1 MKKLYKNGRILIPIP
16 AIFLQVNSSVFL
28 NYLSAHH
35 KRAFDTSCI
44 TSTSTHDHDII
55 NILDTK
61 LFYPVFHPFPL
72 VFPYKTHS
80 NHSFHQKR
88 PFPFSRKG
96 LFIDFVTISHRFTIG
111 INRITTYDLSF
122 IYTNSFDIRI
132 AIFMTS
138 DNIHTD
144 TSQFRC
150 KFSDSTFV

>member
-1 MKKLYKNGRILIPIP
+1 MAESLYR
-16 AIFLQVNSSVFL
+16 FLPFFCFL
-28 NYLSAHH
+28 NYLKAHH

-44 TSTSTHDHDII
+44 TSTSAHDRDII

-96 LFIDFVTISHRFTIG
+96 LFIDFVTISHRFTIE
-111 INRITTYDLSF
+111 INRITTYDLRLI
-122 IYTNSFDIRI
+122 IYLHELVRYPDRHFYDE
-132 AIFMTS
+132 
-138 DNIHTD
+138 
-144 TSQFRC
+144 
-150 KFSDSTFV
+150 